1 MTALCVPVWIL
12 MSLLSCRVH
21 VNMLKS
27 TLLIACVDIYL
38 LLLFTLKYNKELL
51 MVHLNLC
58 KLGGSRLLELRLN
71 IHPCRI

>member
-1 MTALCVPVWIL
+1 MTALCEPARVDTYVPFKL
-12 MSLLSCRVH
+12 QS

-51 MVHLNLC
+51 MAHLNHC
-58 KLGGSRLLELRLN
+58 KLGGLGFLR
-71 IHPCRI
+71 